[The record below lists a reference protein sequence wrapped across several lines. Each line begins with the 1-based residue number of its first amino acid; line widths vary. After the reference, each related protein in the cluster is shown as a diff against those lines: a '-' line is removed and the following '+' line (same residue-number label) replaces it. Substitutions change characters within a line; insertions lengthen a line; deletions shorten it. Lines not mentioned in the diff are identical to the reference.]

1 MTFNVGCCAT
11 DVNDPVQGAR
21 IPIWL
26 FYPTQMP
33 ERTECIGPY
42 QLNLA
47 MNAAMEGERTSLVVV
62 SHGGGGSSLTYRN
75 LAAHLARTGF
85 AVALLEHPGNSR
97 SDNSLNG
104 TAANLENRPR
114 HIRLAIDAAFADN
127 TVGALL
133 SGDRVALIGHSMGG
147 YTSLAVAG
155 GRPMTGPLETPPG
168 GRPVSIPVLSDHRV
182 RALVLLAP
190 ACGWFSSEAAL
201 ANVDVP
207 ILMLT
212 AEKDELAAHLHTD
225 LVKHGVRNPGR
236 VDHKVIPGAGHHAFQ
251 SPFPPAMTRPD
262 FPSSQDPLGFDRAA
276 FQPILYADIL
286 SFLRR
291 VL

>member
-1 MTFNVGCCAT
+1 MNFKVGCRAME
-11 DVNDPVQGAR
+11 VNDPVQGVP
-21 IPIWL
+21 IPMWL

-33 ERTECIGPY
+33 ERTESIGPY

-47 MNAAMEGERTSLVVV
+47 MNAAMEGGRTSLVVV
-62 SHGGGGSSLTYRN
+62 SHGGGGSSLTYRD
-75 LAAHLARTGF
+75 LVAHLARAGF
-85 AVALLEHPGNSR
+85 AVALLEHPGNCR

-127 TVGALL
+127 TVGVRLL
-133 SGDRVALIGHSMGG
+133 ADRVALIGHSMGG
-147 YTSLAVAG
+147 YTSLVVAG

-168 GRPVSIPVLSDHRV
+168 GLPVPIPVSSDHRV

-190 ACGWFSSEAAL
+190 ACGWFSSEGAL
-201 ANVDVP
+201 TNVDVP

-225 LVKHGVRNPGR
+225 FVKRGVRDPGR
-236 VDHKVIPGAGHHAFQ
+236 VDHRVIPGAGHHAFQ

-262 FPSSQDPLGFDRAA
+262 FPPSQDPQGFNRTE
-276 FQPILYADIL
+276 FQTILYAEVL
-286 SFLRR
+286 SFLQR